1 MKVNFDEI
9 KNFVQAFSEREIKVI
24 CRSLVHSRCVSTFMP
39 FTNDNRSAL
48 VWRHCDL
55 INYIEQVDAVTGHD
69 IDKIDIKIT
78 LLAIMQTINQYKL
91 EFGDE
96 NLNF

>member
-1 MKVNFDEI
+1 
-9 KNFVQAFSEREIKVI
+9 
-24 CRSLVHSRCVSTFMP
+24 
-39 FTNDNRSAL
+39 
-48 VWRHCDL
+48 L